1 LRCIGR
7 IIGAAHFKVVNA
19 SQLDSQNDAQLV
31 NTHNSGVT
39 QGTKVMKKKFLVV
52 ASLVATSFVAV
63 PSGTAEACDGCR
75 RVQHIG
81 QPVTVVQPVVHSET
95 IVTSHLASTVVINPV
110 SLPSTAIIT
119 PKAIKIPQGAVL
131 RLKANFLGQ
140 VPGRVFL
147 VANTLTFDCEVIEWD
162 PNYVMIRLPNAG
174 VIRDT
179 AGKLLITT
187 QEGVL
192 KRKVDVIVAPTP
204 DVEVVPNEEFIA
216 KPPTELI
223 MGI

>member
-1 LRCIGR
+1 
-7 IIGAAHFKVVNA
+7 
-19 SQLDSQNDAQLV
+19 
-31 NTHNSGVT
+31 
-39 QGTKVMKKKFLVV
+39 
-52 ASLVATSFVAV
+52 
-63 PSGTAEACDGCR
+63 
-75 RVQHIG
+75 
-81 QPVTVVQPVVHSET
+81 
-95 IVTSHLASTVVINPV
+95 
-110 SLPSTAIIT
+110 
-119 PKAIKIPQGAVL
+119 
-131 RLKANFLGQ
+131 
-140 VPGRVFL
+140 
-147 VANTLTFDCEVIEWD
+147 
-162 PNYVMIRLPNAG
+162 MIRLPNAG

>member
-1 LRCIGR
+1 
-7 IIGAAHFKVVNA
+7 
-19 SQLDSQNDAQLV
+19 
-31 NTHNSGVT
+31 
-39 QGTKVMKKKFLVV
+39 MKKKFLLV

-147 VANTLTFDCEVIEWD
+147 VANTLTFECEVIEWD
-162 PNYVMIRLPNAG
+162 PSYVMIRLPNAG

-179 AGKLLITT
+179 SGKLLITT

-204 DVEVVPNEEFIA
+204 DVQVVPNEEFIA